1 MTLYAEEAATQ
12 LLIEGEDWKS
22 IASQLADRPVS
33 DAGDILIKLDDRR
46 RGELVEQLASSAAVD
61 TNQSNLVGKPQ
72 FLETSYGYSVK
83 KRVGWLIVLMIGQ
96 MATASVLDY
105 FDNELEKALVLALF
119 IPMIISCG
127 GNSGSQASTLI
138 IRAMAVGQVKLSDW
152 FKVIY
157 RESIVGILIGI
168 ILAVIAF
175 LRILIVN
182 DHYGEF
188 WFHIGL
194 TVSLST
200 AAVVITG
207 SILGSILPL
216 LLKSLRADPATS
228 SAPFVAT
235 LADVCGL
242 IIYFLIA
249 ISLLGGKLL

>member
-1 MTLYAEEAATQ
+1 LAVYADEEATQ
-12 LLIEGEDWKS
+12 LLIDDGNWES
-22 IASQLADRPVS
+22 LASELSDRPLT
-33 DAGDILIKLDDRR
+33 DTGDVLIRLDDRQ
-46 RGELVEQLASSAAVD
+46 RGELAAQL
-61 TNQSNLVGKPQ
+61 SNGVAIDPGATVSKPQ
-72 FLETSYGYSVK
+72 FLDTSYAYSVK

-152 FKVIY
+152 AKVIY

-168 ILAVIAF
+168 ILALIAF

-188 WFHIGL
+188 WFYIGL

-216 LLKSLRADPATS
+216 LLKSLKADPATS